1 MNANPD
7 KMVIEI
13 LEDGTLK
20 VTTDK
25 ISTPNHLGAENFL
38 KEMGRLCGGL
48 VKRVRRIAA
57 NRTIDIS
64 AHTHDGHT
72 HTH

>member
-1 MNANPD
+1 MD
-7 KMVIEI
+7 KFTIEV
-13 LEDGTLK
+13 LEDGTIK
-20 VTTDK
+20 TETDQV
-25 ISTPNHLGAENFL
+25 SQANHQNAENFL